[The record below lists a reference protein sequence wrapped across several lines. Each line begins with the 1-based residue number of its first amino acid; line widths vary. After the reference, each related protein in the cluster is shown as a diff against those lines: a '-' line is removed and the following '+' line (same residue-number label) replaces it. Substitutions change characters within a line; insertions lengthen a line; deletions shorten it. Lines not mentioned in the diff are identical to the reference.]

1 MPNSRKEFERNM
13 HFLSE
18 GFERDQVKINS
29 SNIKSIKGTKNARL
43 ATNRRANLNT
53 VDEMARLMA
62 NTVANMV
69 QQKEFESK
77 ENGEE

>member
-13 HFLSE
+13 LFLSE
-18 GFERDQVKINS
+18 GFERDQVMINR
-29 SNIKSIKGTKNARL
+29 SNVKSIKGIKNARL
-43 ATNRRANLNT
+43 APNRRANLHT

-62 NTVANMV
+62 NSVANMV
-69 QQKEFESK
+69 QQKELKSK

>member
-29 SNIKSIKGTKNARL
+29 SNIKTIKGIKNARM
-43 ATNRRANLNT
+43 APNKRANLHT

-69 QQKEFESK
+69 QQNKFKSK
-77 ENGEE
+77 ENGSE

>member
-18 GFERDQVKINS
+18 GFERDQVEISS
-29 SNIKSIKGTKNARL
+29 SNIKSIKGIQNARL
-43 ATNRRANLNT
+43 APNRRANLHT

-62 NTVANMV
+62 NTFANMV
-69 QQKEFESK
+69 QQQKFKSN

>member
-18 GFERDQVKINS
+18 GFERDQIKING
-29 SNIKSIKGTKNARL
+29 SNIKTIKGIKNARF
-43 ATNRRANLNT
+43 APNKRVNLHT
-53 VDEMARLMA
+53 VNEMTRLMA
-62 NTVANMV
+62 NSIANMM
-69 QQKEFESK
+69 QQKEFKTK

>member
-18 GFERDQVKINS
+18 GFETDQVMINS
-29 SNIKSIKGTKNARL
+29 SNIKSIKGIKNARL
-43 ATNRRANLNT
+43 APNRRANLHT

-62 NTVANMV
+62 NTVANMM
-69 QQKEFESK
+69 QQKGFKSN
-77 ENGEE
+77 ENGGE

>member
-18 GFERDQVKINS
+18 GFERDQVMINR
-29 SNIKSIKGTKNARL
+29 SNVKSIKGIKNARL
-43 ATNRRANLNT
+43 APNRRANLHT

-62 NTVANMV
+62 NSVANMV
-69 QQKEFESK
+69 QQKVLKSK